1 MQLTDSGYP
10 PRTLRKRYTQGRI
23 EKREREKEREGEGE
37 HGETPEKGNLIERS
51 YLLLDRK

>member
-23 EKREREKEREGEGE
+23 EKRERGKEREGEGE